1 MKCEL
6 LELRLSFLSILTY
19 FFQLPQKLF
28 IINCRNWNLN
38 LTIRVDILGFRLPT
52 YWLSCNFKPYSFIF
66 NHQIQMITTEIIIP
80 NAWKKVQWKNATWSI
95 IPKDLVKSINNMY
108 NTKSCMSLCHSNL
121 PIYEPYLP
129 THSPLQTYFIYTNL
143 LFFLCLFMS
152 PWLSLNIPLAF
163 SHLCSCFPF

>member
-1 MKCEL
+1 LKCEL
-6 LELRLSFLSILTY
+6 LELRLSFLSIS
-19 FFQLPQKLF
+19 KKMF
-28 IINCRNWNLN
+28 IINCGNWNLN
-38 LTIRVDILGFRLPT
+38 LTIRVEILGFRLTT
-52 YWLSCNFKPYSFIF
+52 YSLSCNFKPYCFIF
-66 NHQIQMITTEIIIP
+66 NHQIQMIITEIIIP
-80 NAWKKVQWKNATWSI
+80 NAWKKVQWKNATRSI

-108 NTKSCMSLCHSNL
+108 NTKSCMCLCHSNL

-129 THSPLQTYFIYTNL
+129 THFPLQTYFIYTNL